1 MRYVVEHS
9 NSEIAIFDH
18 HLRFIYVS
26 KRFLSDYGISETN
39 VIGRH
44 HYDVFTEIPQKW
56 RDVHQRA
63 LKGEV
68 LSNDEDS
75 FVRRDGSID
84 WTKWECRP
92 WYNEENAI
100 GGIIVYTEIITERKR
115 EEDELRAFRSMSD
128 QANVGIAIGNLDC
141 TLRYVNEEFA
151 RMHGWT
157 VAELVGQDLSILHN
171 DEQQP
176 RVQQLLDLL
185 NTQGGCVAEEVWHAR
200 KDGSVFPSK
209 MNLKLIV
216 DHNGRPQF
224 TTASVIDITQQK
236 QAEEALRASERRFHG
251 ILKNVATVAVQG
263 YLKDGTVTYWNRA
276 SETFY
281 GYTEEEAL
289 GRNLLD
295 LIIPPARRTRVRA
308 EMRQMAET
316 GEPIP
321 ADEMAMR
328 RKDGTSMLV
337 YSSHTLVQVPGKEPE
352 IFCIDT
358 DLSKLK
364 QMEQATQ
371 AKSAFLAN
379 MSHEI
384 RTPLNAILGLTH
396 LMRKAGVTAEQAE
409 RLDKMESA
417 GRHLLSLINDILDLS
432 KIEAGRVQ
440 LEAIDFDLSSLVDR
454 VVSFVGASAEAK
466 GLAIDVDLGQVPRTL
481 CGDPTRLRQAL
492 LNYASNAVK
501 FTEAGRIRIRTRL
514 LEDRGETLHIR
525 FEVEDTGIGIAPET
539 CARLF
544 QSFEQ
549 ADAST
554 SRRYGGSG
562 LGLALARRLA
572 RLMGGEAGVES
583 TLGQGSTFWFTA
595 WLQPGSGIAPVATL
609 ATDAGAATRLRE
621 RPGGARLL
629 LAEDHAINR
638 EVAQELLRDVGM
650 AVDMAL
656 NGREALA
663 MARERNYDLI
673 LMDVQMPEMDGLAAT
688 RAIHA
693 LPERARVPIL
703 AMTANV
709 FDEGRQA
716 CIEAGMDDFIPKPVE
731 PAQLYATLLKWLP
744 PLTAE
749 QAAAPAPTAD
759 SAPDSVP
766 DSAPDSA
773 LDSVPDSALAP
784 MPRWFARL
792 QAVPD
797 LDGAAGL
804 AWVDHDLALYRRILG
819 MFIRSHGED
828 AQRLESLILKG
839 QLDAAERIAHALKGT
854 AGTIGAQ
861 PIQTLASD
869 LDAALKRHDGEAARV
884 PLALLTARLPR
895 LIEALETVLAE
906 PTTAGTPQPTAT
918 ALTPEQ
924 RAAIATLRALLE
936 SDDSRAR
943 HALAAHRASVKV
955 VLGSAVLAKLESSIN
970 RFDYAQALRLLKEN
984 ASDHFKHDP
993 RRR

>member
-1 MRYVVEHS
+1 MLRMIANMMASALGRGDAGRAQANRRRRHSELAAMRRENEKTIEHARDLMRYVVEHS
-9 NSEIAIFDH
+9 NSEIAIFDR
-18 HLRFIYVS
+18 HLKFVYVS

-44 HYDVFTEIPQKW
+44 HYDIFPEIPQKW

-68 LSNDEDS
+68 LKNDEDC
-75 FVRRDGSID
+75 FERPDGNID
-84 WTKWECRP
+84 WTRWECRP
-92 WYNEENAI
+92 WYNEEHAI
-100 GGIIVYTEIITERKR
+100 GGIIVYTEVITERKR
-115 EEDELRAFRSMSD
+115 KEDELRAFRSMSD

-157 VAELVGQDLSILHN
+157 TDELVGQHLSILHN
-171 DEQQP
+171 EEQQP

-185 NTQGGCVAEEVWHAR
+185 NTQGGCVAEEVCHAR
-200 KDGSVFPSK
+200 KDGSVFPSE

-216 DHNGRPQF
+216 DHNGQPQF
-224 TTASVIDITQQK
+224 ITASVIDITQQK
-236 QAEEALRASERRFHG
+236 QAEEALRASEWRFHG

-263 YLKDGTVTYWNRA
+263 YLKDGTITYWNQA
-276 SETFY
+276 SEAFY

-295 LIIPPARRTRVRA
+295 LIIPPARRTQVRA

-321 ADEMAMR
+321 AAEMAMR

-396 LMRKAGVTAEQAE
+396 LMRKAGVTAEQAA

-440 LEAIDFDLSSLVDR
+440 LEAIDFDLSSLIDR

-466 GLAIDVDLGQVPRTL
+466 GLAIDVDLGQVPSTL

-501 FTEAGRIRIRTRL
+501 FTETGRIRIRTRL

-549 ADAST
+549 ADDST

-572 RLMGGEAGVES
+572 TLMGGEVGVES
-583 TLGQGSTFWFTA
+583 TLGKGSTFWFTA
-595 WLQPGSGIAPVATL
+595 WLQTWQRSRAGHHAGDRRRGRDAVAGASGRCALVAGRGSCHQSRSGAGTAARRGDDGGHGAEWSRSPGHGAGEELRSDPDGCA
-609 ATDAGAATRLRE
+609 DAGDGRSR
-621 RPGGARLL
+621 GDAR
-629 LAEDHAINR
+629 DPCP
-638 EVAQELLRDVGM
+638 
-650 AVDMAL
+650 
-656 NGREALA
+656 
-663 MARERNYDLI
+663 ARE
-673 LMDVQMPEMDGLAAT
+673 G
-688 RAIHA
+688 
-693 LPERARVPIL
+693 
-703 AMTANV
+703 
-709 FDEGRQA
+709 
-716 CIEAGMDDFIPKPVE
+716 AGADFGDD
-731 PAQLYATLLKWLP
+731 
-744 PLTAE
+744 
-749 QAAAPAPTAD
+749 
-759 SAPDSVP
+759 
-766 DSAPDSA
+766 
-773 LDSVPDSALAP
+773 
-784 MPRWFARL
+784 R
-792 QAVPD
+792 
-797 LDGAAGL
+797 
-804 AWVDHDLALYRRILG
+804 
-819 MFIRSHGED
+819 
-828 AQRLESLILKG
+828 QRL
-839 QLDAAERIAHALKGT
+839 
-854 AGTIGAQ
+854 
-861 PIQTLASD
+861 
-869 LDAALKRHDGEAARV
+869 
-884 PLALLTARLPR
+884 
-895 LIEALETVLAE
+895 
-906 PTTAGTPQPTAT
+906 
-918 ALTPEQ
+918 
-924 RAAIATLRALLE
+924 
-936 SDDSRAR
+936 
-943 HALAAHRASVKV
+943 
-955 VLGSAVLAKLESSIN
+955 
-970 RFDYAQALRLLKEN
+970 
-984 ASDHFKHDP
+984 
-993 RRR
+993 